1 MIDPDS
7 IKTCEIFDGDSLEV
21 MKDIKS
27 NSVDCI
33 NAALY
38 NRKRWTDTMMERY
51 FESLKRILKDTGS
64 ILMAELLPDLSSN
77 TNDNASSMIAQQDV
91 GLILQHDSVYT
102 HYTKSDKF
110 FRGYNSPKT
119 PIYEKNNG
127 LPSQRMING
136 KMETFGPQIPGFYM
150 DLIASTY
157 VPPGGILFDPMCG
170 RGSEMIAALQRNK
183 RAIGIDIDPDSTKY
197 ARERIKKYLEY
208 GGMP

>member
-1 MIDPDS
+1 MIDPDL
-7 IKTCEIFDGDSLEV
+7 IEKCEIFDGDSLNI
-21 MKDIKS
+21 MKNIKS

-64 ILMAELLPDLSSN
+64 ILIAELLPDLSFDMY
-77 TNDNASSMIAQQDV
+77 DNESAIIAQQNV

-110 FRGYNSPKT
+110 FREYNSPKI

-127 LPSQRMING
+127 KSSQRMVNG
-136 KMETFGPQIPGFYM
+136 TMETFGPQIPGLHM
-150 DLIASTY
+150 DLAASTY
-157 VPPGGILFDPMCG
+157 TPPGGILFDPMCG
-170 RGSEMIAALQRNK
+170 RGSELIAALQRNK
-183 RAIGIDIDPDSTKY
+183 RAIGIDSDPDSTKY
-197 ARERIKKYLEY
+197 ARKRIAKYLEY
-208 GGMP
+208 GCVP